1 MRQSRSCFW
10 VLFTGAVSVVFLAG
24 VASALEVGQ
33 KAPDFSLTA
42 PGGKEV
48 RLADLLGKGP
58 VVIYTFVR
66 AFNAV

>member
-1 MRQSRSCFW
+1 MRQSRSHI
-10 VLFTGAVSVVFLAG
+10 LGIFTGVISALLLAG
-24 VASALEVGQ
+24 PASALELGD

-58 VVIYTFVR
+58 VVIYTFIR

>member
-1 MRQSRSCFW
+1 MRQSRSR
-10 VLFTGAVSVVFLAG
+10 TGAIFAGIVSTLLLAG
-24 VASALEVGQ
+24 PASTLELGD

-58 VVIYTFVR
+58 VVIYTFIR
-66 AFNAV
+66 AFNAL